1 MTRSLYQWCTLF
13 VVAAAACGDPSVP
26 APASGQVDFGLSVQ
40 SLTVPAPVGSS
51 QSQLTASATGAVLSW
66 LDLGETGATL
76 RFSERTATGWTEP
89 RTVASG
95 DDWFLSWADVP
106 TVLRMRD
113 GTLVANWYPST
124 DPLLEAYDLRLSYS
138 RDDGQRWAAP
148 FSPHHDGTTTQH
160 GFATPFEMADGGLGV
175 VWLDGRDMELNTT
188 DPDGGSMAIYFASFG
203 ADWVQAA
210 ETRVDDRVCECCQT
224 TVAMTADGVLTAF
237 RDRSPREVRDIH
249 VSRLASGGAWSQA
262 RPIHVDNFRIDACPI
277 NGPAL
282 SALDEQVAAAWF
294 SAPDDDPHAFA
305 AFSADSGLTW
315 GEPIRLDDD
324 ASLGQVDVELLGDG
338 TAIASWMEFTGGA
351 RQLRI
356 RRVTAAGGR
365 SDAVDVPGG
374 DRVSGYPHMTR
385 SGDELLFVWTGNEEG
400 VEQLRAAVARP
411 TGAVTR

>member
-1 MTRSLYQWCTLF
+1 
-13 VVAAAACGDPSVP
+13 
-26 APASGQVDFGLSVQ
+26 
-40 SLTVPAPVGSS
+40 
-51 QSQLTASATGAVLSW
+51 
-66 LDLGETGATL
+66 
-76 RFSERTATGWTEP
+76 
-89 RTVASG
+89 
-95 DDWFLSWADVP
+95 
-106 TVLRMRD
+106 
-113 GTLVANWYPST
+113 
-124 DPLLEAYDLRLSYS
+124 
-138 RDDGQRWAAP
+138 
-148 FSPHHDGTTTQH
+148 
-160 GFATPFEMADGGLGV
+160 
-175 VWLDGRDMELNTT
+175 
-188 DPDGGSMAIYFASFG
+188 
-203 ADWVQAA
+203 
-210 ETRVDDRVCECCQT
+210 
-224 TVAMTADGVLTAF
+224 MTADGVLTAF

-249 VSRLASGGAWSQA
+249 VSRLASGAWSQA

-324 ASLGQVDVELLGDG
+324 ASLGQVDVELLEDG